1 MLHTPQFLVGRE
13 LGSAR
18 HSQPKATKQDHYPL
32 ALLPVDLL
40 ASIIALLDVKA
51 LLCVQQCDRR
61 LLRLAVS
68 GYSGADA
75 PPPRPLFLPRHVG
88 RTAGASSTS
97 IAAADLHCATCRTK
111 TEYF

>member
-1 MLHTPQFLVGRE
+1 MLHAPQLLVGRE

-18 HSQPKATKQDHYPL
+18 HIQPKAAKCGASPL

-68 GYSGADA
+68 GSGPAA
-75 PPPRPLFLPRHVG
+75 PPLPLPCL
-88 RTAGASSTS
+88 
-97 IAAADLHCATCRTK
+97 AT
-111 TEYF
+111 

>member
-1 MLHTPQFLVGRE
+1 MSQAPQLLVDRE

-18 HSQPKATKQDHYPL
+18 HSQPKAAKQDHSPL

-68 GYSGADA
+68 GSGRA
-75 PPPRPLFLPRHVG
+75 PPSPLPPHPRHVG
-88 RTAGASSTS
+88 RTPGAGTTTN
-97 IAAADLHCATCRTK
+97 AAAQCPKPT
-111 TEYF
+111 